1 MNKKTAVMRFFYCLA
16 LSVNN
21 ILTFNFG
28 MLRKI
33 YILVGVK
40 I

>member
-1 MNKKTAVMRFFYCLA
+1 MNKKTAMMRFFYFYA
-16 LSVNN
+16 LGINN
-21 ILTFNFG
+21 ILTFNLG